1 MHKKGSWDWGQL
13 GCLWDPSSSSKG
25 LGRPREITNSSNILL
40 LQVQGLDSS
49 TPAAPPEPRAAA
61 GRHEL
66 LPQSQPCDSPGSV
79 PAEASACWAPAST
92 RTSCRC
98 QHCQRQHST
107 AFSSSKSFTT
117 LRNLRQHCPGRA
129 FVPAGSK
136 TRGWQRC
143 WSTSCLGLRITGRE
157 LPGSQQQ
164 ELQQHFSK
172 HSQRCCKKLQTPQE
186 HRYTTSYQPASTR
199 AH

>member
-1 MHKKGSWDWGQL
+1 M
-13 GCLWDPSSSSKG
+13 
-25 LGRPREITNSSNILL
+25 
-40 LQVQGLDSS
+40 QGLDSS
-49 TPAAPPEPRAAA
+49 TPAALPGQPEPRAAA
-61 GRHEL
+61 GRHKM
-66 LPQSQPCDSPGSV
+66 LPQSEPCDSPGSV

-107 AFSSSKSFTT
+107 AFSSSKSFTM

-136 TRGWQRC
+136 IRGWQRC
-143 WSTSCLGLRITGRE
+143 WSTSCLGLWITGRE

-172 HSQRCCKKLQTPQE
+172 YSQHRCKKLQTPQE
-186 HRYTTSYQPASTR
+186 HGHTTAYQPASTQ